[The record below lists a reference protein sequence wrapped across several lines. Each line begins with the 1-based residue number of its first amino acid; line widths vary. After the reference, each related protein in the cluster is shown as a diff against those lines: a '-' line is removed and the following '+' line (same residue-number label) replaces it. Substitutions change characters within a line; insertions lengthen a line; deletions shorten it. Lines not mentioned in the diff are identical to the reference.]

1 MEDPKVFARYE
12 RQILRKTVGVS
23 NQKKCHVP
31 SNIVS
36 SGKACIEAGE
46 QICETILWNRVS

>member
-1 MEDPKVFARYE
+1 VEDPKVFARYE
-12 RQILRKTVGVS
+12 RQIRRKIISIS

-36 SGKACIEAGE
+36 SGKASVEAGA
-46 QICETILWNRVS
+46 QIYETILLNKIS

>member
-12 RQILRKTVGVS
+12 RQIRRKIVGIS